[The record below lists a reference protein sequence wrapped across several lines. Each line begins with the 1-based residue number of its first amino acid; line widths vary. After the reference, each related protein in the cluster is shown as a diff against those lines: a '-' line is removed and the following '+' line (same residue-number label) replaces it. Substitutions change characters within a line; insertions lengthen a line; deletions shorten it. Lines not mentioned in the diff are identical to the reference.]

1 MSGKKEK
8 VFYAISTLIFII
20 LVTISVYIRQTKK
33 ATDFTASAL
42 QEALNWSFLSNTLFR
57 LALIIFYIVLTYWN
71 IKQLK
76 KKTKKK

>member
-1 MSGKKEK
+1 MNGKKEK

-33 ATDFTASAL
+33 ATDFTSSAL